1 MPPRSDEPRRDATGS
16 RRGSV
21 RGGTARGGEPRPP
34 EPRTPEPRTPQS
46 RTGEPP
52 AAGPR
57 AGESR
62 GQGRAGDARTGQPRA
77 GDGGGISDAR
87 AYTPRGRTIR
97 ESSDERGGQRRTPR
111 AGRSGDP
118 FRPALQVLDGGR
130 AAANRAGR
138 REAAPTGRT
147 GVIRT
152 VPATAAPDDDEFAD
166 PPAPRRRPGRTTP
179 RRTDAPGRGAPRR
192 TEAPRRTDRPAGRRP
207 VRKPRRPPKLA
218 EPRRRLR
225 LGTALVLAVFA
236 VIGIRLVVLQAV
248 DTPAYAGGGVGNRLS
263 RVELPAPRGSIED
276 RNGAPLAR
284 SVEARYVFVDPTL
297 VKDRTET
304 AKLLSPLLGIPVSE
318 LAEKMKRQGG
328 LQFRYLA
335 RGVDIAQA
343 KQIEAL
349 ELAGIGT
356 HRDER
361 REVPGGDLAANLV
374 GFTSPDMDGLEG
386 LEARYDDV
394 LRGQDGR
401 WVYEAGAGDLD
412 APIPGG
418 YSQTT
423 APRPGSS
430 LVLTTDRD
438 LQFQVQQILSR
449 QMAQTR
455 GAIGA
460 AVVLDVK
467 TGEVLAQA
475 SNPTYNAASP
485 DQSRPTDREDAATSF
500 VVDPGSVHKAITYG
514 AALQEG
520 VITPDSAWPVANT
533 ITRGGVTFRDTHP
546 AEGKKLSVAGML
558 AYSSNVG
565 TIEIGDRLGPD
576 RLIDYQKRF
585 GLGQPTGEGM
595 PGEASGRLLPADQWS
610 GSSYGSVPIGHSV
623 DATPLQMAAAYATI
637 ANDGTY
643 VQPHLIKE
651 VVGAD
656 GKRTP
661 AAAPVTRSVLSPSN
675 AAALRTLLEAVTT
688 VDGAT
693 GLAAAVPGYRIAGK
707 TGTGLRYIN
716 GKQQPGEVG
725 SFIGMAPAEAPRY
738 VVAVFVWNP
747 EGGGGAVVAPA
758 FREMMGFTLRH
769 YRVPPSRGKSPNFEV
784 FPR

>member
-1 MPPRSDEPRRDATGS
+1 MPPRSDDPRRDPTGS

-21 RGGTARGGEPRPP
+21 RGGAARGGGPRTP
-34 EPRTPEPRTPQS
+34 EPRTPEPRTPEQ
-46 RTGEPP
+46 RGGEPP

-57 AGESR
+57 AGEPR
-62 GQGRAGDARTGQPRA
+62 GQGRAGEPRTGQPRT
-77 GDGGGISDAR
+77 GDVGGISDAR

-97 ESSDERGGQRRTPR
+97 ESSEDRGGQRRTPR

-138 REAAPTGRT
+138 REASPTGRT

-152 VPATAAPDDDEFAD
+152 VPPRAVPDDDEFAE
-166 PPAPRRRPGRTTP
+166 PTTPRRRPGR
-179 RRTDAPGRGAPRR
+179 RTDTPGRGAPRR

-225 LGTALVLAVFA
+225 LGTMLVLAVFA

-248 DTPAYAGGGVGNRLS
+248 DTPAYAGGGVDNRLT
-263 RVELPAPRGSIED
+263 RIDLPAPRGSIQD
-276 RNGAPLAR
+276 RTGAPLAR

-304 AKLLSPLLGIPVSE
+304 AKLLSPLLGVPVSE
-318 LAEKMKRQGG
+318 LAEKMKRKGG

-335 RGVDIAQA
+335 RGVDIARA

-349 ELAGIGT
+349 DLAGIGT

-374 GFTSPDMDGLEG
+374 GFTSQDMDGLEG
-386 LEARYDDV
+386 LEGRYDDV

-401 WVYEAGAGDLD
+401 RVYEAGLGDLN

-423 APRPGSS
+423 DPKPGSS
-430 LVLTTDRD
+430 LVLTIDRD

-467 TGEVLAQA
+467 TGDVLAQA
-475 SNPTYNAASP
+475 SNPTYNAATP
-485 DQSRPTDREDAATSF
+485 EQSRPTDREDAATSF

-520 VITPDSAWPVANT
+520 IITPDSAWPVANT
-533 ITRGGVTFRDTHP
+533 ITRGDVTFRDTHP
-546 AEGKKLSVAGML
+546 ADGKKLSVAGML

-565 TIEIGDRLGPD
+565 TIEVGDRLGPD

-656 GKRTP
+656 GTRTP
-661 AAAPVTRSVLSPSN
+661 SAAPVTRSVLSPQN
-675 AAALRTLLEAVTT
+675 AVALRTLLEAVTT

-693 GLAAAVPGYRIAGK
+693 GLAAAVPGYRVAGK
-707 TGTGLRYIN
+707 TGTGLRYVD
-716 GKQQPGEVG
+716 GKQQTGEVG

-769 YRVPPSRGKSPNFEV
+769 YRVPPSSGKSPNFEV